1 LVEQSSV
8 SQALFN
14 DIYRGENYLR
24 KHQKLC
30 KICNHE
36 LAPAILQLYLFDGYS
51 YKRIIEA
58 YGRFIP
64 NLNLYNISNHLNYHI
79 SIQDFKEALAAK
91 ARREQIKVQEA
102 AAS

>member
-1 LVEQSSV
+1 MK
-8 SQALFN
+8 
-14 DIYRGENYLR
+14 

-36 LAPAILQLYLFDGYS
+36 LAPAILELYLCEGYS

-79 SIQDFKEALAAK
+79 SIEDIKEALATK
-91 ARREQIKVQEA
+91 ARWEKYKAQEA